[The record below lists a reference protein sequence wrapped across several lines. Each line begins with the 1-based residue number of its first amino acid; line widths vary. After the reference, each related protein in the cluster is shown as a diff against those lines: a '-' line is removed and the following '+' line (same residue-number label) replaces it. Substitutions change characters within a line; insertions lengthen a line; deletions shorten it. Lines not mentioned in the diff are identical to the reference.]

1 MKEQK
6 TGRNEVDDWYL
17 AHLAHSAQCGHEL
30 PGTFVLDGY
39 ARDDGRKR
47 EWGEWSR
54 RKMRKTKRMG

>member
-47 EWGEWSR
+47 EKGEWTR
-54 RKMRKTKRMG
+54 